1 MFRTHTCGE
10 LTKKQEGKS
19 VTLSGWV
26 NSRRDH
32 GGVIFIDVRDR
43 YGMTQVT
50 FDPKHS
56 ETAWKTAD
64 RVRDEFVIKITGKVI
79 LRTEDMINPRLKT
92 GEIEITAQDVEIL
105 NSSKTPPFQV
115 SYIPGEEAGDA
126 QVDQSKNVN
135 EDLRLKYRFLDI
147 RRRRMLE
154 NLEFRHKVIFFM
166 RTWMTE
172 NNFIEVET
180 PILTASSP
188 EGARDFLVPSRLHPG
203 KFYALPQAPQQY
215 KQLLMVGGID
225 RYFQIAPCMRDE
237 DARADRSPG
246 EFYQLDV
253 ETSFMTQDE
262 FFTLMEPLFHELA
275 KKFSNKEVM
284 FKKFPRIPYKESML
298 KYGSDKP
305 DLRIPMEIQDIT
317 DIVKGCG
324 FAVFAKVVEQKG
336 VVRALKVP
344 GGAKLSRTEI
354 EKMTEEVKS
363 LGAKGLAYIIV
374 EEQGKHRSPIVKF
387 LGDDLVETII
397 KEVKAKK
404 GDVIFFGA
412 DKPKIVEASLG
423 ATRINIAKKLGIVDT
438 TKLAFCWIV
447 DFPMYEFNEEE
458 RKIDFMHN
466 PFSMPQGAMKD
477 LEEKDPLDILAYQ
490 YDIVCNGIELSSG
503 AVRNNVPEIMY
514 KAFEIGGYK
523 KEEVDAK
530 FGAMIDA
537 FKFGAPPHCGFAP
550 GIERTIMILR
560 DESNIREITAFPKNG
575 RAEDVMMGAPREV
588 SARQLKES
596 HIKLDV
602 LK

>member
-56 ETAWKTAD
+56 ETAWRTAD
-64 RVRDEFVIKITGKVI
+64 KVRDEFVIKVIGKVV

-92 GEIEITAQDVEIL
+92 GEIEIAAHNIEIL

-154 NLEFRHKVIFFM
+154 NLEFRHNVIFFM
-166 RTWMTE
+166 RKWMRE
-172 NNFIEVET
+172 YGFIEVET

-262 FFTLMEPLFHELA
+262 FFILMEPLFHELT
-275 KKFSNKEVM
+275 KEFSDKEVM
-284 FKKFPRIPYKESML
+284 FKKFPRIPYKE
-298 KYGSDKP
+298 
-305 DLRIPMEIQDIT
+305 
-317 DIVKGCG
+317 
-324 FAVFAKVVEQKG
+324 
-336 VVRALKVP
+336 
-344 GGAKLSRTEI
+344 
-354 EKMTEEVKS
+354 
-363 LGAKGLAYIIV
+363 
-374 EEQGKHRSPIVKF
+374 
-387 LGDDLVETII
+387 
-397 KEVKAKK
+397 
-404 GDVIFFGA
+404 
-412 DKPKIVEASLG
+412 
-423 ATRINIAKKLGIVDT
+423 
-438 TKLAFCWIV
+438 
-447 DFPMYEFNEEE
+447 
-458 RKIDFMHN
+458 
-466 PFSMPQGAMKD
+466 
-477 LEEKDPLDILAYQ
+477 
-490 YDIVCNGIELSSG
+490 
-503 AVRNNVPEIMY
+503 
-514 KAFEIGGYK
+514 
-523 KEEVDAK
+523 
-530 FGAMIDA
+530 
-537 FKFGAPPHCGFAP
+537 
-550 GIERTIMILR
+550 
-560 DESNIREITAFPKNG
+560 
-575 RAEDVMMGAPREV
+575 
-588 SARQLKES
+588 
-596 HIKLDV
+596 
-602 LK
+602 